1 MARTAMAEITLKPV
15 DRVEIL
21 SVMDNSFDV
30 LMGSTSVAKREPL
43 LRDRFSHPQLRAEHG
58 VAREILRRHGVHLN
72 DLRRIGAVV
81 ERASLEAL
89 KVRRKAKGPA
99 APGSGEYE
107 ALVEELAR
115 KEQALSELTVEYTLL
130 KKSERLGSKGRSA
143 RFMSTARGV
152 RR

>member
-58 VAREILRRHGVHLN
+58 VAREF
-72 DLRRIGAVV
+72 
-81 ERASLEAL
+81 
-89 KVRRKAKGPA
+89 P
-99 APGSGEYE
+99 E
-107 ALVEELAR
+107 ALVPN
-115 KEQALSELTVEYTLL
+115 SVGT
-130 KKSERLGSKGRSA
+130 
-143 RFMSTARGV
+143 RFIL
-152 RR
+152 

>member
-1 MARTAMAEITLKPV
+1 MKGEGKKRLTAQRKLELYMETRQKDANL
-15 DRVEIL
+15 
-21 SVMDNSFDV
+21 
-30 LMGSTSVAKREPL
+30 G
-43 LRDRFSHPQLRAEHG
+43 
-58 VAREILRRHGVHLN
+58 EILRRHGLHLN
-72 DLRRIGAVV
+72 DLRRIEAVI
-81 ERASLEAL
+81 ERAALEAL
-89 KVRRKAKGPA
+89 KIRRNGNGPA
-99 APGSGEYE
+99 AAGTGEYD